1 MSPTGPE
8 PRQTVPLDA
17 AGWRWAA
24 GRLSPTNPAAHAP
37 GEAVSLPHCWN
48 AADEYISGRELRR
61 GWATYWLDFDW
72 AASEADRDLRLRC
85 GGFYGVGRAWLN
97 GRSIGRFNGD
107 YLGFDQDATEA
118 VRVGSN
124 RLVIQVCNR
133 YSRAILPGIQDPDFH
148 LYGGLGG
155 GLHLAVLPRVRLLRR
170 ECRVRTED
178 AQVGAVCLE
187 LGLANRDGPCAA
199 LSLQVAVRDPSGRIV
214 IEPPPVDVALPPGE
228 TARREIRCAIP
239 APQLWSPETPVL
251 YEAEAT
257 LRCGAAV
264 IDRISWT
271 FGLRTAEFDPQRGF
285 VLNGK
290 PILLRGV
297 NRHENLPGFGFALP
311 PALHAEDARLIKGLG
326 FNFVRLAHYPHSPA
340 FLDACDRL
348 GLLVYA
354 ELCSWKSVAGGRWL
368 RAAENQLARMI
379 CRDRHHPAV
388 ILWGLG
394 NEGRHRGAYLRLRAL
409 ARELDP
415 SRPTIYAENHARRAR
430 RKKTAGLTDVW
441 GLNYEFEELDFAR
454 SAAPT
459 GCAVVSECAN
469 LPYARRGH
477 WAAEAQQAALMREAV
492 RQTEGAG
499 PGAAGWTLWSFADYA
514 TPRRQRWFRECG
526 VVDGWRAPKLA
537 ADWARARFATEPFL
551 SVRGDWSFGAGLR
564 RRLYVATNA
573 REVQMIRAAGT
584 GEILAV
590 PEPGWIEV
598 DVEFDGDPIRFVG
611 AGVET
616 TLEPWGEPAG
626 FSVRAE
632 ALAPNL
638 FRCLLQIVDERG
650 APVLGFEGEAVIRLP
665 AGARASLVGG
675 ETAPVHAGQA
685 TFYVET
691 ANTGADVSLEC
702 HVAGCGQQSIRLPM
716 GGGQP

>member
-1 MSPTGPE
+1 MNSLHPE
-8 PRQTVPLDA
+8 PRRIVPLDA

-24 GRLSPTNPAAHAP
+24 GRTAPVEFAAGTP
-37 GEAVSLPHCWN
+37 VTLPHCWN
-48 AADEYISGRELRR
+48 AADEYVSGRELRR
-61 GWATYWLDFDW
+61 GWATYWLDFDSP
-72 AASEADRDLRLRC
+72 AAEPDRDVRLRC

-107 YLGFDQDATEA
+107 YLGFDLDVAGA
-118 VRVGSN
+118 LSAGAN
-124 RLVIQVCNR
+124 RLVIQVSNR
-133 YSRAILPGIQDPDFH
+133 YSRAILPGIRDPDFH

-155 GLHLAVLPRVRLLRR
+155 GLHLAVLPRVRLRR
-170 ECRVRTED
+170 GECRATLED
-178 AQVGAVCLE
+178 AATGAVCIE
-187 LGLANRDGPCAA
+187 VGLTNRDGPCTA
-199 LSLQVAVRDPSGRIV
+199 LSLHVAVRDPAGRTV
-214 IEPPPVDVALPPGE
+214 AEPAAVDVALPPDE
-228 TARREIRCAIP
+228 NARREIRCELP
-239 APQLWSPETPVL
+239 APQLWNPETPVL

-257 LRCGAAV
+257 LRCGAEV
-264 IDRISWT
+264 VDRISWT

-285 VLNGK
+285 VLNGQ
-290 PILLRGV
+290 PLILRGV

-311 PALHAEDARLIKGLG
+311 PALHAEDARLIKELG
-326 FNFVRLAHYPHSPA
+326 FNFVRLAHYPQSPA

-354 ELCSWKSVAGGRWL
+354 ELCSWKSVAGGCWL
-368 RAAENQLARMI
+368 RAAENQFARMLR
-379 CRDRHHPAV
+379 RDRHHPAI

-430 RKKTAGLTDVW
+430 RKNTAGLTDVW

-459 GCAVVSECAN
+459 GCALVSECAN

-477 WAAEAQQAALMREAV
+477 WAAEAQQAALMREAA
-492 RQTEGAG
+492 RRTEAAG
-499 PGAAGWTLWSFADYA
+499 PGVAGWTLWSFADYA

-537 ADWARARFATEPFL
+537 ADWARTRHAAAPFL

-573 REVQMIRAAGT
+573 REVRMIRADGAS
-584 GEILAV
+584 ELLAV
-590 PEPGWIEV
+590 PEPGWIKT
-598 DVEFDGDPIRFVG
+598 DLEFDGGPLRFVG
-611 AGVET
+611 DGVAAM
-616 TLEPWGEPAG
+616 LEPWSEPTG
-626 FSVRAE
+626 FSVE
-632 ALAPNL
+632 TSLLAPNL
-638 FRCLLQIVDERG
+638 FRCRLQILDERG
-650 APVLGFEGEAVIRLP
+650 ARVQGFEGEALVRLP
-665 AGARASLVGG
+665 AGARASLIAG
-675 ETAPVHAGQA
+675 EAAPVHAGQA

-691 ANTGADVSLEC
+691 AGAGTDVSLEC
-702 HVAGCGQQSIRLPM
+702 RVAGCGQQSIRLPT
-716 GGGQP
+716 GEGRP